1 MSVNVAIP
9 VATPAPKTET
19 DGPRLAPSLD
29 HDRDQDQEDQG
40 RALLPEEVVEDHEV
54 VQGPV
59 PTVQDVIEGLEVDPI
74 GVLTT
79 RMRRT
84 GLGSI

>member
-1 MSVNVAIP
+1 M
-9 VATPAPKTET
+9 ATPAPKTET
-19 DGPRLAPSLD
+19 DGPRLVPSLD

-40 RALLPEEVVEDHEV
+40 RALLPEDQEDHEA

-59 PTVQDVIEGLEVDPI
+59 PIVQDVIEGLEVDPI